1 MLDTLLKAIKDGA
14 MPSNASGKDSSPG
27 EKVFN
32 TESRGGLS
40 PARVEPERPA
50 RVEPERP
57 ARVEPERQA
66 REVPREDTTAG
77 RQLSVLGPSVTFIGS
92 LSAEEDL
99 LIQGRVEGSIAH
111 NATNLTIGPR
121 GDVEADIV
129 GHRVIIQGKL
139 QGDVRASE
147 LVIVEASAQVHGNI
161 FAPSVAL
168 RDGARFK
175 GNIDMEAGAEGLGEN
190 TVNELLTERAH
201 G

>member
-50 RVEPERP
+50 RVEPER
-57 ARVEPERQA
+57 QA
-66 REVPREDTTAG
+66 REVPREDTTAA
-77 RQLSVLGPSVTFIGS
+77 RHLSVLGPSVTFRGS

-129 GHRVIIQGKL
+129 AHRVIIQGKL
-139 QGDVRASE
+139 RGDVRASE
-147 LVIVEASAQVHGNI
+147 LVIVEASAQVHGDI

-168 RDGARFK
+168 REGARFK